1 MKDVKY
7 NLDPSVLLETLEKLK
22 SDEEYRCSNLVDR
35 PVTTVYPE
43 FSLPRCRQNRTTH
56 THTPHHNKTNT
67 RQPDSQECWLTL
79 AQVRICLQKKWRQL
93 RQPLSLL

>member
-7 NLDPSVLLETLEKLK
+7 NLDPSVLLENLEELK
-22 SDEEYRCSNLVDR
+22 SNEEYGCSNLVDR

-43 FSLPRCRQNRTTH
+43 FSLTRCRQNKTTH
-56 THTPHHNKTNT
+56 TPQRNKTNT

-93 RQPLSLL
+93 RQPLLLL